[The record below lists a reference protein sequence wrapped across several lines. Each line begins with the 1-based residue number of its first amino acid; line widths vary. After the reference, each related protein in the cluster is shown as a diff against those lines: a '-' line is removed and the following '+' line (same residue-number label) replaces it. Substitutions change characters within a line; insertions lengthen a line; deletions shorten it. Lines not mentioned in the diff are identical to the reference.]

1 MTALLAAAV
10 IAALA
15 FALRIGV
22 HAGRTPGGV
31 DTWYYLAYADAFR
44 RRPSLD
50 VRLPQYLLQDER
62 QSYPP
67 VFPSLLALLPRAWR
81 RRGYWLIAP
90 AIDCLHLLLLF
101 FVAHRLTASVPV
113 AALAA
118 GTYAVTPQLV
128 SETRSLSARPLGALL
143 HSGAMLLLLK
153 YTVSSGEAPWALAAV
168 AAGSAL
174 YLASAAMAA
183 AYSFL
188 AGAMALL
195 FHDVRYALVP
205 LAGLA
210 LATLLSG
217 GYMFRVVRNYVFA
230 VEYWRRNHHAYG
242 RHPVRDSPVLAPPEH
257 AAPSFHQPGFLG
269 GSALRQLL
277 RLLGE
282 NPFLL
287 ALPFVPPLTTVWER
301 HLYFWAV
308 ALAGL
313 SVLATIL
320 PPLRAFGPG
329 RSYMKAAIFPTAYV
343 LAAGIGTPAGLLRP
357 PGLVVLAGLVAS
369 AAAIAFFY
377 AYVRNRP
384 TEQTASV
391 PPGLRAAVQALAAM
405 PRGGVFVLPY
415 MYADYVGYWS
425 GQPVL
430 WGGHCGDHRR
440 FEQIA
445 PVITRPLDE
454 LFRERGVRYLLVDER
469 YVTVE
474 ELRLGGVVA
483 ASESADGFVL
493 FDSGAP
499 QLAFGGSSGSPKR
512 SAMR

>member
-1 MTALLAAAV
+1 MTALAAAAG

-15 FALRIGV
+15 FLLRIAV

-31 DTWYYLAYADAFR
+31 DTWYYLAYAHAFR

-67 VFPSLLALLPRAWR
+67 LFPSLLALLPRAWR
-81 RRGYWLIAP
+81 QRGYWLIAP
-90 AIDCLHLLLLF
+90 AIDCVHLLLLF
-101 FVAHRLTASVPV
+101 FVTHRLTASVPV

-118 GTYAVTPQLV
+118 CTYAVTPQLV

-153 YTVSSGEAPWALAAV
+153 YTVSSGEVPWALAAV
-168 AAGSAL
+168 AAASAL

-188 AGAMALL
+188 AGTMALL
-195 FHDVRYALVP
+195 FHDARCALVP

-217 GYMFRVVRNYVFA
+217 GHMIRVARNYVFA
-230 VEYWRRNHHAYG
+230 VEYWRRNRHAYG
-242 RHPVRDSPVLAPPEH
+242 RHPVRDSPVLAPPGRRT
-257 AAPSFHQPGFLG
+257 PSFHQPGFLG
-269 GSALRQLL
+269 GSAPRQLL

-301 HLYFWAV
+301 HLYLWAV
-308 ALAGL
+308 SLAGL
-313 SVLATIL
+313 SVLATVL

-357 PGLVVLAGLVAS
+357 PGLVALACLVAS
-369 AAAIAFFY
+369 LAAIAFFY

-384 TEQTASV
+384 TEQTAFI
-391 PPGLRAAVQALAAM
+391 PAGLRAAAQALATM

-425 GQPVL
+425 GQPVV

-440 FEQIA
+440 FEQVA
-445 PVITRPLDE
+445 PVITRPLEDLFEE
-454 LFRERGVRYLLVDER
+454 LDVRYVLVDGR
-469 YVTVE
+469 YVQAVE
-474 ELRLGGVVA
+474 LDLGPALVP
-483 ASESADGFVL
+483 SSSHDGFALHEYRPERARAVA
-493 FDSGAP
+493 G
-499 QLAFGGSSGSPKR
+499 
-512 SAMR
+512 